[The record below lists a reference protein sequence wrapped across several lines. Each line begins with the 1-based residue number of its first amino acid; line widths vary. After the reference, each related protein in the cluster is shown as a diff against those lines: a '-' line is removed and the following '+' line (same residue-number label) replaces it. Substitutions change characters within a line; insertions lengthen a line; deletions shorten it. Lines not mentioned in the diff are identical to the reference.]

1 MYLGMLFSSGL
12 GATTTI
18 CHSLKSGD
26 HVVSMDDV
34 YGGICLKDVARTSIL
49 TLHVVFIIHIAFH
62 LTGTNRYFRRVAVNL
77 GIQTTFVDMT
87 DLSQLKQAIRP
98 ETKVTLITLF
108 VYNVKLSAALDA
120 CFTRDF
126 LIL

>member
-34 YGGICLKDVARTSIL
+34 YGGICVKDVARTSIL
-49 TLHVVFIIHIAFH
+49 TLHGVNKPHCVSLNRNQQILQKGGCKF
-62 LTGTNRYFRRVAVNL
+62 GYTNDVCGHDRSVA
-77 GIQTTFVDMT
+77 IETSHQT
-87 DLSQLKQAIRP
+87 
-98 ETKVTLITLF
+98 
-108 VYNVKLSAALDA
+108 
-120 CFTRDF
+120 
-126 LIL
+126 